1 MKPYVPRKRKNYRK
15 RFFTYK
21 RLFLITLIALTG
33 YMWYQTCDE
42 ICVNDKQTKIEEVR

>member
-1 MKPYVPRKRKNYRK
+1 MKPYVPRPRKTNK

-21 RLFLITLIALTG
+21 RLFLITLIAFTG
-33 YMWYQTCDE
+33 YMWYQACDE